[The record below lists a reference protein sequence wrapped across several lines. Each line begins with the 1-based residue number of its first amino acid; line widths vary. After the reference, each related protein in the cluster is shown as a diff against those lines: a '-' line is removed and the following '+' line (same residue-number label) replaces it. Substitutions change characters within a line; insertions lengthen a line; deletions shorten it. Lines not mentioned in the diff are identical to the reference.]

1 MNEFVH
7 MGGFNVNELC
17 TWVASLC
24 RLPNLPHFTLEVTIV
39 GYLIYPSFT
48 LGVSPINRSLLIV
61 FGIISQHNPIHSYKF
76 HLSQEERQALV
87 SSPRRSTVV
96 FRRLVVLAVVS
107 WDEDVGSTY
116 NTHGRRRIFV
126 KESVVTHDS
135 AVSNLLFVSLFRFYY
150 FRFM

>member
-61 FGIISQHNPIHSYKF
+61 FETHITTQSNSFLQISFESGR
-76 HLSQEERQALV
+76 ETGV
-87 SSPRRSTVV
+87 S
-96 FRRLVVLAVVS
+96 
-107 WDEDVGSTY
+107 
-116 NTHGRRRIFV
+116 
-126 KESVVTHDS
+126 
-135 AVSNLLFVSLFRFYY
+135 
-150 FRFM
+150 

>member
-17 TWVASLC
+17 TWVASHC

-61 FGIISQHNPIHSYKF
+61 FCIREKQSNSFLQISFESGR
-76 HLSQEERQALV
+76 ETGV
-87 SSPRRSTVV
+87 S
-96 FRRLVVLAVVS
+96 
-107 WDEDVGSTY
+107 
-116 NTHGRRRIFV
+116 
-126 KESVVTHDS
+126 
-135 AVSNLLFVSLFRFYY
+135 
-150 FRFM
+150 